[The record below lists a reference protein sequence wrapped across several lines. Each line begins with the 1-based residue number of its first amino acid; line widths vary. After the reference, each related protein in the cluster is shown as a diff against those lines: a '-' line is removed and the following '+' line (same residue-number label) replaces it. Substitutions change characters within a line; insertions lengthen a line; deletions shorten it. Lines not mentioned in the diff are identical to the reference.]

1 MRNGQREREF
11 NKNQLCMDGVIS
23 AEITVHDSFE
33 FNLKITTYTFLLILS
48 DFGKSLA
55 FYFLSIHLT
64 YTIIIE
70 VVGEK

>member
-1 MRNGQREREF
+1 MEREF
-11 NKNQLCMDGVIS
+11 NKSQLCMDGVIS

-55 FYFLSIHLT
+55 FYFLSIHPT
-64 YTIIIE
+64 YTSIIE

>member
-1 MRNGQREREF
+1 MEREF

-33 FNLKITTYTFLLILS
+33 FNLKITTYTFLLIIS

-55 FYFLSIHLT
+55 LYFLSIHPT

-70 VVGEK
+70 IVGEK

>member
-1 MRNGQREREF
+1 MEREF
-11 NKNQLCMDGVIS
+11 NKNQLCMDSVIS

-55 FYFLSIHLT
+55 LYFFSIHLT
-64 YTIIIE
+64 YTIIIA

>member
-1 MRNGQREREF
+1 MGRWRENSTRT
-11 NKNQLCMDGVIS
+11 NYGVIS

-33 FNLKITTYTFLLILS
+33 FNLKITTYTFLPILP

-55 FYFLSIHLT
+55 FYFLSIHPT